1 MTNLAGVWQRI
12 FALVVDW
19 AASLLIVRL
28 LFPGLPFGSDLYG
41 AWTMAVFASEVLLLT
56 WLTGAS
62 FGQRIIGIGVVSYRS
77 DRLKFWQVLARTVM
91 IILVIPAVVMDKDKR
106 GLHDILVGAGVVKTR

>member
-1 MTNLAGVWQRI
+1 MTNLAGLWQRI
-12 FALVVDW
+12 FALILDW
-19 AASLLIVRL
+19 AACLLIVRL
-28 LFPGLPFGSDLYG
+28 LFPALPFGSDLYG
-41 AWTMAVFASEVLLLT
+41 AWTMAVFAIEVILLT

-62 FGQRIIGIGVVSYRS
+62 FGQRILGIGVVSYRGE
-77 DRLKFWQVLARTVM
+77 RLKLWQVLARTVL

>member
-12 FALVVDW
+12 FALVLDW
-19 AASLLIVRL
+19 AASLLVVRL
-28 LFPGLPFGSDLYG
+28 LFPELSFGSDLYG
-41 AWTMAVFASEVLLLT
+41 VWTMAVFALEVIVLT

-62 FGQRIIGIGVVSYRS
+62 FGQKIIGIGVVSYRS
-77 DRLKFWQVLARTVM
+77 DKLKFWQVLARTMM

-106 GLHDILVGAGVVKTR
+106 GLHDVLVGAGVVRTR